1 MYISF
6 RKPNHIIF
14 NAPIDCNLLF
24 HRNEETIL
32 LLFITLDSKHIY
44 FFAMAHFFL
53 KNDRE

>member
-44 FFAMAHFFL
+44 FFAMAHFF
-53 KNDRE
+53 